1 MLVNLTEAAKLAG
14 VSRTT
19 LYAKLKNGTLSESKD
34 RQGNRQVDTSELLRV
49 FGELKAE
56 QPATRPMD
64 AQVDAVLHP
73 VDAQFGHAEH
83 GLIAALRDQI
93 DMLKA
98 QVEEAKQRESEL
110 MDMLKQRLI
119 ADQTGREEKP
129 RRWWS
134 WRKAA

>member
-73 VDAQFGHAEH
+73 VDAQFRQTEH
-83 GLIAALRDQI
+83 VLITALRDQI

-98 QVEEAKQRESEL
+98 QLVDAKQRESEL

-119 ADQTGREEKP
+119 ADRREEKP
-129 RRWWS
+129 RRLWWP
-134 WRKAA
+134 WGEGAR